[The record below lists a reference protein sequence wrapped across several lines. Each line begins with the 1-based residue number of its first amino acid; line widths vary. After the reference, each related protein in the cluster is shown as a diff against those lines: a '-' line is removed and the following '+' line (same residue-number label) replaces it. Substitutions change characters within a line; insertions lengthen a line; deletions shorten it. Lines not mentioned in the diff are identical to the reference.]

1 MLTSAGRVG
10 LVPTALSLQAPSLP
24 FYVVLPPQG
33 WPTLQNASPAN
44 LARTQTSRAPLP
56 ANYAQPIFIPIREK
70 LPATSVTLTNIQ
82 VRAGRVWCFGSVGG
96 LGWGEWGRVESGEV
110 PTYIQR

>member
-33 WPTLQNASPAN
+33 WPTL
-44 LARTQTSRAPLP
+44 QTSRAPLP